1 MISGIVAGIAKALNT
16 EFQDNVTIY
25 DESIEQDFK
34 EPCFLISTI
43 KAAES
48 KVLNRRYK
56 FSQSFVIQYF
66 PKSKKNANEEMYRV
80 ADKMMGAL
88 EYIEQLGTGEKT
100 ILRGKDR
107 DYKIVDGI
115 LNFFVDYNFF
125 AYAVVEE
132 PPFMEVIKINR
143 KGEEDGKEPR
153 DEEVY

>member
-16 EFQDNVTIY
+16 EFQDSVTIY
-25 DESIEQDFK
+25 NENIEQDFK
-34 EPCFLISTI
+34 EPCFLISII

-48 KVLNRRYK
+48 KVLNRRDK
-56 FSQSFVIQYF
+56 FNQSFVIQYF

-107 DYKIVDGI
+107 NYKIVDGI
-115 LNFFVDYNFF
+115 LNFFVGYNFF

>member
-1 MISGIVAGIAKALNT
+1 MISGIVAGIAKALYL
-16 EFQDNVTIY
+16 EFQDSVTIY

-66 PKSKKNANEEMYRV
+66 PKSKRNVNEEMYRV
-80 ADKMMGAL
+80 ADRMVGAL
-88 EYIEQLGTGEKT
+88 EYIEQLGTEEKT
-100 ILRGKDR
+100 TLRGKDR
-107 DYKIVDGI
+107 NYKIVDGV

-125 AYAVVEE
+125 AYVVVEE
-132 PPFMEVIKINR
+132 PPFMEVIKISR
-143 KGEEDGKEPR
+143 RGEEHEKDPTQQ
-153 DEEVY
+153 EVY

>member
-1 MISGIVAGIAKALNT
+1 MINGIVAGIAKALNL
-16 EFQDNVTIY
+16 EFQDSVTIY

-43 KAAES
+43 KTAES

-66 PKSKKNANEEMYRV
+66 PKSKRNANEEMYRV
-80 ADKMMGAL
+80 ADRMMGVL
-88 EYIEQLGTGEKT
+88 EYIEQLGTEEKT
-100 ILRGKDR
+100 TLRGKDR
-107 DYKIVDGI
+107 NYKIVDGV

-132 PPFMEVIKINR
+132 PPFMEVIKINSR
-143 KGEEDGKEPR
+143 GEEDGKEPR

>member
-1 MISGIVAGIAKALNT
+1 MISGIVAGIAKALYL
-16 EFQDNVTIY
+16 EFQDSVTIY

-56 FSQSFVIQYF
+56 ISQSFVIQYF
-66 PKSKKNANEEMYRV
+66 PKSKRNVKLELFWVIDRKV
-80 ADKMMGAL
+80 VAL
-88 EYIEQLGTGEKT
+88 EYIVHLGTEEKT
-100 ILRGKDR
+100 TLRGKDR
-107 DYKIVDGI
+107 NYKIVDGV

-125 AYAVVEE
+125 AYVVVEE
-132 PPFMEVIKINR
+132 PPFMEVIKISR
-143 KGEEDGKEPR
+143 RGEEDGKEPR

>member
-1 MISGIVAGIAKALNT
+1 MISGIVAGIAKALYL
-16 EFQDNVTIY
+16 EFQDSVTIY

-66 PKSKKNANEEMYRV
+66 PKSKRNVNEEMYRV
-80 ADKMMGAL
+80 ADRMVGAL
-88 EYIEQLGTGEKT
+88 EYIEQLGTEEKT
-100 ILRGKDR
+100 TLRGKDR
-107 DYKIVDGI
+107 NYKIVDGV

-125 AYAVVEE
+125 AYVVVEE
-132 PPFMEVIKINR
+132 PPFMEVIKISR